1 MTWLAFAGLQLF
13 TEETGHRV
21 LERFGVSSDDIATLA
36 TIFGISGIGN
46 LLGAIKTA
54 KYYGFGKDDVLVT
67 VCTDDIGRYHSVMDW
82 LTREKGAMDERVATA
97 RLSGIFHGASLDW
110 IQEGTVHNR
119 NRWHNLK
126 YYTWVEQQGKSVEE
140 LDAQRNPEWWLAHQA
155 RVKELD
161 EGILSLR

>member
-1 MTWLAFAGLQLF
+1 
-13 TEETGHRV
+13 
-21 LERFGVSSDDIATLA
+21 
-36 TIFGISGIGN
+36 
-46 LLGAIKTA
+46 
-54 KYYGFGKDDVLVT
+54 
-67 VCTDDIGRYHSVMDW
+67 MDW